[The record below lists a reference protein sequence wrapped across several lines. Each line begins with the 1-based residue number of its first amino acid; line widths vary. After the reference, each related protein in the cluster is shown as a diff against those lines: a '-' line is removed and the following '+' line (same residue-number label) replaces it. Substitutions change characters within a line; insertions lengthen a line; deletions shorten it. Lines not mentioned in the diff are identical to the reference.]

1 MTEELKVKLR
11 EIYDEATLKAFEVIG
26 VFVDYFGEE
35 LVDFN
40 ILSFDGFIESLKI
53 GKFRSY
59 IPSGTDVI
67 TDTVNGIVHFRRGTE
82 EITMTL
88 KEAQDNAGKE
98 FLDAV
103 TEETITFFKPK
114 LVNIIRSM
122 IDLIHIYVKFP
133 EVRVTNENDK
143 FIDIKDLYAR
153 ITVHGPSGLLV
164 RFIELNRATYTISQY
179 TSDYAHS
186 HLPGIP
192 HGWTEPCY
200 GSGPIISTMD
210 TLRRECD
217 IDIWGLLCYELSK
230 YVTVESLAGVP
241 YRRLENVGADRRGN
255 VNSAINYYE
264 SLPVL
269 YGSGV
274 SIDRWREF
282 LTSFLSK
289 NELKFSFYRGR
300 YDIGESPISLWVKLS
315 KAFSEW
321 YSAKFIEGK
330 VTQSFD
336 RLLSSGVINKYVV
349 ADGRVYTPQG
359 SSLLEEA
366 RNENGR
372 DMFMFKGEMVKL
384 TITDITDNV
393 EPSITYLVNHCVMDY
408 LVTKILEVINYKY
421 GREEKD
427 GEAPTKK
434 KCFYI

>member
-11 EIYDEATLKAFEVIG
+11 EIYDETTLKASEVIG

-35 LVDFN
+35 LVDFSM
-40 ILSFDGFIESLKI
+40 LSFDDFIKSLEVD
-53 GKFRSY
+53 KFRSY
-59 IPSGTDVI
+59 MPPDTEVTTDNINKV
-67 TDTVNGIVHFRRGTE
+67 VRFRSNGE

-88 KEAQDNAGKE
+88 KEAESNASKK
-98 FLDAV
+98 FLDVA
-103 TEETITFFKPK
+103 TESTVMFFKPR
-114 LVNIIRSM
+114 LVNDIRSM
-122 IDLIHIYVKFP
+122 IDCIYIYVKFP

-153 ITVHGPSGLLV
+153 IRINGPSGTLIDY
-164 RFIELNRATYTISQY
+164 IELNRATYTISQY

-192 HGWTEPCY
+192 NGWTVPCY
-200 GSGPIISTMD
+200 GSGPILSTMD
-210 TLRRECD
+210 TLRRRCD
-217 IDIWGLLCYELSK
+217 IDFWGLLCYELSK

-241 YRRLENVGADRRGN
+241 FRRLENVGADRRGN

-269 YGSGV
+269 FGSGV
-274 SIDRWREF
+274 SRDRWREF

-366 RNENGR
+366 RNKNGR

-384 TITDITDNV
+384 TITDINDNV
-393 EPSITYLVNHCVMDY
+393 EPSITYLVNHRVMDY